1 MQKILG
7 WGNLAVINCIAKR
20 YGPISSLRLLRDY
33 LFTKVFF
40 PSARLVRWPIYMRG
54 TKSMCLGDGLTTGIG
69 VRLDAFPHD
78 LKVVLVIGNDVQI
91 NDYVHIAAIEDV
103 SIGSGSLIASRVF
116 ISDHNHGQFH
126 GNSPEDGPE
135 VTPAKRPLSSNPV
148 RIGKNVWIGEQVCIL
163 PGVTIGDGAVI
174 GAGSVVTRNV
184 PAACVVAGNPA
195 RILRKFDMI
204 TNEWKRT

>member
-1 MQKILG
+1 MENSAQSNRVTLT
-7 WGNLAVINCIAKR
+7 LKR
-20 YGPISSLRLLRDY
+20 YGFFGSLRLVRDY

-40 PSARLVRWPIYMRG
+40 SSARLVRWPIYLRG
-54 TKSMCLGDGLTTGIG
+54 AKAMSLGSGFTTGVG
-69 VRLDAFPHD
+69 VRLDAFPTNS
-78 LKVVLVIGNDVQI
+78 KVVLVIGGDVQL
-91 NDYVHIAAIEDV
+91 NDYVHIAAIEEV

-135 VTPAKRPLSSNPV
+135 VPPAKRPLIANPV

-174 GAGSVVTRNV
+174 GAGSVVTRAV

-195 RILRKFDMI
+195 RILRKFDAI
-204 TNEWKRT
+204 TNEWKRV